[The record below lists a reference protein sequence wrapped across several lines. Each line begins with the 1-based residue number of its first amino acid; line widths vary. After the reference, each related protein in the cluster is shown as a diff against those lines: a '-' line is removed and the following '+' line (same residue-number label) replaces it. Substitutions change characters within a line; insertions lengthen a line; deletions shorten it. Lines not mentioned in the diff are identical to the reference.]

1 MNNHHTGRTVAYL
14 RVSTGGQNLARQEDL
29 AQEATK
35 VFREHA
41 SASSRRR
48 PELENMMK
56 WVREG
61 DHVIVYSIDRL
72 ARNVVDLRSIVNELT
87 EKGVSIEFEKEN
99 LHLEPRGATATS
111 DLLLGALESVAEF
124 ERSLMVERQREA
136 NEKARGDGRPVGRPR
151 VMTDELVE
159 RAAERVELGVP
170 VARVA
175 RDLGVARTTL
185 SRELMKREVV
195 AA

>member
-1 MNNHHTGRTVAYL
+1 MDNNTGRTAAYL
-14 RVSTGGQNLARQEDL
+14 RVSTGSHNLAPQEEITK
-29 AQEATK
+29 EATK

-61 DHVIVYSIDRL
+61 DLVIVYSIDRI
-72 ARNVVDLRSIVNELT
+72 ARNVVDLRSIVDELT
-87 EKGVSIEFEKEN
+87 EKGVSIEFVKEN
-99 LHLEPRGATATS
+99 LRFEPRGHAIS
-111 DLLLGALESVAEF
+111 DLLLGAIGSVAEF
-124 ERSLMVERQREA
+124 ERSLMVEKQREA
-136 NEKARGDGRPVGRPR
+136 NEKARADGRPVGRPR

-159 RAAERVELGVP
+159 RAAERVEMGVP
-170 VARVA
+170 IARVA